1 MLMRSKKLTPPGP
14 DHPIMQ
20 GFKKLCPGKNPADGI
35 FVQIGE
41 ATPEPRTLKSHLPL
55 SLLPPALV
63 NVGKVWLPSRE
74 SWPEFLMGRTVI
86 LEPFKC

>member
-20 GFKKLCPGKNPADGI
+20 GFNKLCPGKNPADGI

-41 ATPEPRTLKSHLPL
+41 ATPAPRTLKSHLPL

-63 NVGKVWLPSRE
+63 NVGKVWCNILGVSDE
-74 SWPEFLMGRTVI
+74 KKGYHGNFYFFTVG
-86 LEPFKC
+86 